1 MSVGKFPNLR
11 LLHVFI
17 TVAKYQGYA
26 NAQQELNLTVSAISN
41 YMSELEE
48 KLGIILCRRGR
59 GGFSLTE
66 KRGNRPSAKHRFA
79 EFAGGFRTQY
89 GHSAGRANR
98 DL

>member
-48 KLGIILCRRGR
+48 KLGSPYVVAVEAV
-59 GGFSLTE
+59 FSDR
-66 KRGNRPSAKHRFA
+66 KRGNRPPAKHRPA
-79 EFAGGFRTQY
+79 EFDGGF
-89 GHSAGRANR
+89 
-98 DL
+98 

>member
-17 TVAKYQGYA
+17 TVAKYQGFA

-48 KLGIILCRRGR
+48 KLGITLCRRGR
-59 GGFSLTE
+59 GGFFSDR
-66 KRGNRPSAKHRFA
+66 KRGNRPPAKHRPA
-79 EFAGGFRTQY
+79 EFDGGF
-89 GHSAGRANR
+89 
-98 DL
+98 

>member
-1 MSVGKFPNLR
+1 MEYSPMSVGKFPNLR

-66 KRGNRPSAKHRFA
+66 KGETVLQQSIRKLREWKKLTKRENSS
-79 EFAGGFRTQY
+79 E
-89 GHSAGRANR
+89 
-98 DL
+98 

>member
-17 TVAKYQGYA
+17 TVAKYQGFA

-48 KLGIILCRRGR
+48 KLGITLCRRGR
-59 GGFSLTE
+59 GSFSDR
-66 KRGNRPSAKHRFA
+66 KRGNRPPAKHRPA
-79 EFAGGFRTQY
+79 EFDGGF
-89 GHSAGRANR
+89 
-98 DL
+98 